1 MHTKRVVSERLDRFM
16 MFPAWL
22 EDLEVSL
29 SAKFLYMKA
38 LRRLHLSI
46 RSGWFDEEGV
56 PFCYYRRVEMA
67 RDLGTS
73 ERSVSKYLAE
83 LKDAGVLEVSSAR
96 GQMPMRIYLSE
107 PVCVEACVKDRASSS
122 DGMEQ
127 VPAEHEKWGED
138 SSSLPKVAGKKMQS
152 SGKKTTKWGE
162 RGFPQ
167 SYIEKY
173 IYINTNKQPRAREE
187 ISKAGVRFM
196 DALSRIKPKVTK
208 KDRRDLLELVE
219 AYGEDHVERA
229 LTLVEERGT
238 VIGSVGYLR
247 AMLASEEVLLRRSRF
262 DYGHFGA
269 ARSLG
274 VQPVESRYL
283 PGEMDAIIARKIEES
298 RGEVYA

>member
-1 MHTKRVVSERLDRFM
+1 MQTRKITNDRLDRFM

-29 SAKFLYMKA
+29 HAKFLYMKA
-38 LRRLHLSI
+38 LGRLHLSI

-56 PFCYYRRVEMA
+56 PFCYYRRAEMA
-67 RDLGTS
+67 KDLGTS
-73 ERSVSKYLAE
+73 ERSVSKYLGE
-83 LKDAGVLEVSSAR
+83 LKDAGLLEVSPAR

-107 PVCVEACVKDRASSS
+107 PVRMEADHDRASSS

-127 VPAEHEKWGED
+127 VSEEKEKWGED
-138 SSSLPKVAGKKMQS
+138 SSSLPKVAGRKRQS

-173 IYINTNKQPRAREE
+173 IYINNTKQPRACEE
-187 ISKAGVRFM
+187 ISEAGVQVM

-208 KDRRDLLELVE
+208 KDRRDLSELVGT
-219 AYGEDHVERA
+219 YGEDRVERA
-229 LTLVEERGT
+229 MALVEERGT
-238 VIGSVGYLR
+238 VIRTVEYLR
-247 AMLASEEVLLRRSRF
+247 SMLASEEVLLRRSRF

-298 RGEVYA
+298 RREAYA

>member
-1 MHTKRVVSERLDRFM
+1 MQTRKITSERLDRFM

-22 EDLEVSL
+22 EDLDVSL

-38 LRRLHLSI
+38 LGRLHLSI

-56 PFCYYRRVEMA
+56 PFCYYRRAEMA

-73 ERSVSKYLAE
+73 ERSVSKYLGE
-83 LKDAGVLEVSSAR
+83 LKDAGVLEASQAR

-107 PVCVEACVKDRASSS
+107 PVRVEADHDRASSS

-127 VPAEHEKWGED
+127 AHEENEKWGED
-138 SSSLPKVAGKKMQS
+138 SSRLPKVAGKKMQS
-152 SGKKTTKWGE
+152 SGKKMTKWGE
-162 RGFPQ
+162 AEFPQ

-173 IYINTNKQPRAREE
+173 IYINTKQPRAREE
-187 ISKAGVRFM
+187 ISEAGVQFM
-196 DALSRIKPKVTK
+196 DGLRRVKPKVTK
-208 KDRRDLLELVE
+208 KDRRDLSELV
-219 AYGEDHVERA
+219 AIYGEDRVERA

-238 VIGSVGYLR
+238 VISSVGYLR
-247 AMLASEEVLLRRSRF
+247 SMLASEEVLLRRSRF

-269 ARSLG
+269 AKSLG

>member
-1 MHTKRVVSERLDRFM
+1 MQTRKITSERLDRFM

-29 SAKFLYMKA
+29 HAKFLYMKA
-38 LRRLHLSI
+38 LGRLHLSI

-56 PFCYYRRVEMA
+56 PFCYYRRAEMA

-83 LKDAGVLEVSSAR
+83 LKDAGVLEVSQAT

-107 PVCVEACVKDRASSS
+107 PVRVEAFVEDRASSS
-122 DGMEQ
+122 EGMEQ
-127 VPAEHEKWGED
+127 VPAENEKWGED
-138 SSSLPKVAGKKMQS
+138 FFSLPKVAGRKRQS
-152 SGKKTTKWGE
+152 SGKKMTKWGE
-162 RGFPQ
+162 AEFPQ

-173 IYINTNKQPRAREE
+173 IYINNTKQPRVREE
-187 ISKAGVRFM
+187 ISKAGVQFI

-208 KDRRDLLELVE
+208 KDRRDLSELVE
-219 AYGEDHVERA
+219 AYGEDRVERA

-238 VIGSVGYLR
+238 VISSVGYLR
-247 AMLASEEVLLRRSRF
+247 SMLASEEVLLRRSRF

-298 RGEVYA
+298 RREAYA